1 MKKTLLL
8 KKIHLESFIDLLLKL
23 YEDGVDFVDIEGI
36 PHSLQDHLTIHVQED
51 YFCSEEEMEYEDEQQ
66 PSYKRLSQE
75 DIDKLIN

>member
-1 MKKTLLL
+1 MRKTLLL
-8 KKIHLESFIDLLLKL
+8 KKIHLQSFIGMLLSL
-23 YEDGVDFVDIEGI
+23 YDDGIDFVDIEGRPNI
-36 PHSLQDHLTIHVQED
+36 MQDHLVIHVKED